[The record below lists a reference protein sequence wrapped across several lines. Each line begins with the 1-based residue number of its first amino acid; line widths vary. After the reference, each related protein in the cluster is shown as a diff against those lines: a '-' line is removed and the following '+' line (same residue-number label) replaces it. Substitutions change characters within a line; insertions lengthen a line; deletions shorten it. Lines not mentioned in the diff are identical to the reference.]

1 MQFRKGWSLEVKK
14 QLRKTR
20 SQRRGLPARRTFPFH
35 VESETVHGNQRAVAV
50 QCKARRCYESPSRQ
64 LKNDLE
70 RAKVCAFVRLL
81 WHRPTD
87 CLSVLIHQWA
97 CRDTGYTVSIS
108 PRLLWHR
115 PIDYLMMRSVL
126 IHQWA
131 CRDIGYSRAMI
142 CPLYMFRLR
151 SSTATLRCSRILVR
165 QVEARGN

>member
-1 MQFRKGWSLEVKK
+1 MHCVVCDWLINWQWIKSLKSQSGFYLPTTLWALGVCKGFTDQSDI
-14 QLRKTR
+14 
-20 SQRRGLPARRTFPFH
+20 SSRTAW
-35 VESETVHGNQRAVAV
+35 TW
-50 QCKARRCYESPSRQ
+50 
-64 LKNDLE
+64 
-70 RAKVCAFVRLL
+70 AKVCAFVRLL

-131 CRDIGYSRAMI
+131 CRDIGYSRAVI